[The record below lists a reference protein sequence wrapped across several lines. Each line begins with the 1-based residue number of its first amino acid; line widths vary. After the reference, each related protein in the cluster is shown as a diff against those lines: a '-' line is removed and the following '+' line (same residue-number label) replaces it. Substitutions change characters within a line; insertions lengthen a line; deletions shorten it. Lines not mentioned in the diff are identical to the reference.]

1 MRRTF
6 QRFVAAL
13 MLLSFAAMF
22 GAAYLPGDHHEN
34 SLSVAASHEMVMDK
48 ETAGEMTGEKA
59 AEMVGPHDCCDQDM
73 AGNGIEEL
81 RCSVDCS
88 YYLTPTGFAFRS
100 SSPVFGDG
108 ETYSMFLARKTS
120 FLRPPIA

>member
-1 MRRTF
+1 MNKKHRTY
-6 QRFVAAL
+6 QRLVAAL

-34 SLSVAASHEMVMDK
+34 SMSMAASHEMVMDVEMA
-48 ETAGEMTGEKA
+48 ETGSA
-59 AEMVGPHDCCDQDM
+59 ATASSHDCCDQDVT
-73 AGNGIEEL
+73 GNEIEKL

-88 YYLTPTGFAFRS
+88 YYLSTTEFAFHS
-100 SSPVFGDG
+100 SSPAFGDG
-108 ETYSMFLARKTS
+108 VMHSMFLALRTS